1 MTMAGW
7 TASVPTDKSFELPP
21 DPRTMEAIGHN
32 HSFET
37 ALADL
42 VDNSIDA
49 EASHVLIRFVRD
61 SGRLRSLYVVDNG
74 QGITPDR
81 INDAMTVGGRRAY
94 AAADLG
100 WFGLGLKAASFSQAR
115 QLTLLSQAKDSPA
128 VGRRWSL
135 DNARTRFLC
144 DIVPGYFAA
153 SELGQDRG
161 LPGTGSGTIVRWDEV
176 GGFPAT
182 DKPEQVEQFISRKI
196 SVIADHLGLVF
207 HRILEN
213 GRVTIEIDVQDAR
226 FDTTSR
232 VRVDPI
238 NPFDYHRTG
247 ATGFPKDLVATAGDH
262 SLTFRCHVWPPRS
275 TARQF
280 KLGGRPADHQG
291 MYFYRRDRLLQ
302 PGGWEGVHVE
312 HPKLQL
318 ARVEVEIDSDVE
330 ALLRMNPEK
339 SRVQVRPEFGQA
351 CASARAEDG
360 TTFDDY
366 FAVAERVYQEGNKRR
381 RVRKP
386 MIRPGRGFT
395 PGLRDT
401 IESEIEAL
409 ESDPVDLRW
418 RDFDNDQL
426 FDIDRGEQTIWLNKR
441 YRKMLLGD
449 RHAGLNDLPL
459 IKTMLYLLME
469 DVFQGEY
476 LGPRDKDNIEL
487 WKSVLT
493 TAVRAERR

>member
-1 MTMAGW
+1 
-7 TASVPTDKSFELPP
+7 
-21 DPRTMEAIGHN
+21 MEAIGHN

-49 EASHVLIRFVRD
+49 NATHVLIRFVRD
-61 SGRLRSLYVVDNG
+61 RGRLCSLYVVDNG
-74 QGITPDR
+74 CGITPDR

-94 AAADLG
+94 DDTDLG

-115 QLTLLSQAKDSPA
+115 QLTLLSQAKGSAA

-135 DNARTRFLC
+135 DNAKNHFLC

-153 SELGQDRG
+153 HELGQDRG
-161 LPGTGSGTIVRWDEV
+161 LPDTGSGTIVRWDEV
-176 GGFPAT
+176 GAFPVT

-207 HRILEN
+207 HRLIEKA
-213 GRVTIEIDVQDAR
+213 RVTIEIDVQDSR
-226 FDTTSR
+226 SDTTSR
-232 VRVDPI
+232 IRVDPI

-247 ATGFPKDLVATAGDH
+247 ATDFPKDLTATVDGH
-262 SLTFRCHVWPPRS
+262 LLTFRCHIWPPRS
-275 TARQF
+275 AARQF

-291 MYFYRRDRLLQ
+291 MFFYRRDRLLQ
-302 PGGWEGVHVE
+302 PGGWEGVRAE
-312 HPKLQL
+312 DPKLQL
-318 ARVEVEIDSDVE
+318 ARVEVEIDSE
-330 ALLRMNPEK
+330 FETLLRMNPEK
-339 SRVQVRPEFGQA
+339 SRVQVRPEFGLA
-351 CASARAEDG
+351 CESARADDG
-360 TTFDDY
+360 TTFGDY
-366 FAVAERVYQEGNKRR
+366 FSLAEKIYQEGNKRR
-381 RVRKP
+381 RTRKP
-386 MIRPGRGFT
+386 MVRPGRGFT
-395 PGLRDT
+395 PGLRNT
-401 IESEIEAL
+401 IESEIEAVDM
-409 ESDPVDLRW
+409 DPVDFRW
-418 RDFDNDQL
+418 RDFDDDQL
-426 FDIDRGEQTIWLNKR
+426 FDIDRDEQTIWLNKR

-469 DVFQGEY
+469 DVFQGDY